1 MENGKT
7 YKLKNDI
14 ECSGDYASIIDK
26 LNNKQIEIK
35 SNEYKIINNG
45 KYYTA
50 NSKYTIPVN
59 KYGYVINGMELLLD
73 GKDNEGTGKHNSSA
87 AIWKDLSGKKLDG
100 TLMNMDI
107 ENCWKEEGLKFDGI
121 DDYVSIEEMNYEN
134 ITLEVVTG
142 ISDYVDPDENK
153 MIVSNTQSGGYAIY
167 VNQNMKLRF
176 EVYLAEDSSYY
187 SPPVNNQ
194 STILNNKYYISGSYD
209 KNKIKIL
216 TSNIS
221 ANYQEISKVG
231 NIGYPKN
238 NTYMMLGVN
247 PEGNTPAS
255 SYFNGTI
262 YSVRIYSKALSDEE
276 RAVNYAN
283 DKERY
288 NV

>member
-59 KYGYVINGMELLLD
+59 KYGYVINGIELLLD

-107 ENCWKEEGLKFDGI
+107 ENSWSEEGLNFDGI
-121 DDYVSIEEMNYEN
+121 DDY
-134 ITLEVVTG
+134 
-142 ISDYVDPDENK
+142 
-153 MIVSNTQSGGYAIY
+153 
-167 VNQNMKLRF
+167 